1 MIEGTLDVVGAT
13 GPLRFFAGLTQQ
25 SLSHGYLFSGP
36 AGVGK
41 KTFALRLAQSL
52 LCVTPK
58 ATLLGY
64 CGHRTGCTRVVAKTH
79 PGLYAAEG

>member
-1 MIEGTLDVVGAT
+1 MIEGEFDVIGAAGALT
-13 GPLRFFAGLTQQ
+13 FFGHLAPAA
-25 SLSHGYLFSGP
+25 LSHGYLFTGP

-58 ATLLGY
+58 SALLGY
-64 CGHRTGCTRVVAKTH
+64 CGHCSGCTM
-79 PGLYAAEG
+79 PLGG